1 MVSQIGKPITD
12 PQVVHVEVWGIPAS
26 RIASEVSRIVDEV
39 LGDWRSIRDGFVARR
54 WRIY

>member
-1 MVSQIGKPITD
+1 
-12 PQVVHVEVWGIPAS
+12 VEVWGIPAS